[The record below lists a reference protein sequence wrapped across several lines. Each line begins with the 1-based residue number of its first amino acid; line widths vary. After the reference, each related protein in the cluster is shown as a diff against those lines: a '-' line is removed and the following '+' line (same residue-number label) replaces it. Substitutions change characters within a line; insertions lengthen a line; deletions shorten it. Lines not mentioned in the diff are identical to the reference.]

1 MVLLICIVDCYLI
14 ALRSTA
20 LALAKLQGHA
30 MEIKRRVLIVAIVL
44 EAFFATL
51 SNGLCKYL
59 IALNILYA
67 LSKNR

>member
-1 MVLLICIVDCYLI
+1 
-14 ALRSTA
+14 
-20 LALAKLQGHA
+20 

-51 SNGLCKYL
+51 SNGLCEYL

-67 LSKNR
+67 LSETVKPQLLAQWSVYLHVSSRVFNKIP

>member
-1 MVLLICIVDCYLI
+1 
-14 ALRSTA
+14 
-20 LALAKLQGHA
+20 

-51 SNGLCKYL
+51 SNGICEYL

-67 LSKNR
+67 LSETVKPQLAQWSVYLHVSSRVFNKIP